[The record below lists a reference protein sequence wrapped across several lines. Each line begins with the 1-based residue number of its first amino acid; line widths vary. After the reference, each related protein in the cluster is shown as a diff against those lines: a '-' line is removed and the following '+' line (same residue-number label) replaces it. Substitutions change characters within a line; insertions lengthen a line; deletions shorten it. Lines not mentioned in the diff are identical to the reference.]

1 MNKSAITN
9 CSIQF
14 DYDSPNQRIRL
25 KVSFPKGNCYHATVS
40 LRGLQLH
47 NGDFDIIV
55 LESTRDTF
63 LLNFSRRRSFIFI
76 IFIIFVSVGDVARMV
91 HNNVASKDPN
101 ICYAAKL
108 LGMQGEKFSK
118 PKKVVCF
125 ISPKQLTIKEYLLR
139 IIPKRLVTFRLCPST
154 KVSNSIPFSERKN

>member
-1 MNKSAITN
+1 
-9 CSIQF
+9 
-14 DYDSPNQRIRL
+14 
-25 KVSFPKGNCYHATVS
+25 
-40 LRGLQLH
+40 
-47 NGDFDIIV
+47 
-55 LESTRDTF
+55 
-63 LLNFSRRRSFIFI
+63 
-76 IFIIFVSVGDVARMV
+76 MV

-154 KVSNSIPFSERKN
+154 KVSNSISRKGKIKIFFSIQGKKNKKKLEATREMVDIRNL

>member
-1 MNKSAITN
+1 
-9 CSIQF
+9 
-14 DYDSPNQRIRL
+14 
-25 KVSFPKGNCYHATVS
+25 
-40 LRGLQLH
+40 
-47 NGDFDIIV
+47 
-55 LESTRDTF
+55 
-63 LLNFSRRRSFIFI
+63 
-76 IFIIFVSVGDVARMV
+76 MV

-154 KVSNSIPFSERKN
+154 KVSNSISRKGKIKIFFSIDITRAII

>member
-1 MNKSAITN
+1 M
-9 CSIQF
+9 F
-14 DYDSPNQRIRL
+14 
-25 KVSFPKGNCYHATVS
+25 
-40 LRGLQLH
+40 
-47 NGDFDIIV
+47 
-55 LESTRDTF
+55 
-63 LLNFSRRRSFIFI
+63 
-76 IFIIFVSVGDVARMV
+76 IFVSVGDVARMV

-154 KVSNSIPFSERKN
+154 KVSKDSRERNISLFIYRLYVLFSIYIEHV

>member
-1 MNKSAITN
+1 MRQLVYADCSYITAILTSLYSRVRKIL
-9 CSIQF
+9 CSSQF
-14 DYDSPNQRIRL
+14 SSQ
-25 KVSFPKGNCYHATVS
+25 
-40 LRGLQLH
+40 
-47 NGDFDIIV
+47 
-55 LESTRDTF
+55 
-63 LLNFSRRRSFIFI
+63 RSFIFT
-76 IFIIFVSVGDVARMV
+76 IFIFVSVGDVARMV

-154 KVSNSIPFSERKN
+154 KVSSFNFSEGKN